1 LLRVARPIS
10 FLSLASLIE
19 RERESLCSDA
29 CEQQKDVVGEEDD
42 EEVDVFEQ
50 EEKVERR

>member
-1 LLRVARPIS
+1 
-10 FLSLASLIE
+10 LIE

-29 CEQQKDVVGEEDD
+29 CEQQKDVVGEDD